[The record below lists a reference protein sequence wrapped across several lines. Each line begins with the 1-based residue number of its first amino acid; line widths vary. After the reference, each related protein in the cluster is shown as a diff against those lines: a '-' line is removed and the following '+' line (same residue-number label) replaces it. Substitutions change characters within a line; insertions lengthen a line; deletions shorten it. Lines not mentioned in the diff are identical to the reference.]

1 MRARREL
8 SDSRARALPRP
19 SLTPRTVPRGAA
31 REIGRRSYV
40 RSGRMRGPSRHGQLG
55 SAARGRPAEVGSLKF
70 RVVFVARAHLRE
82 LVTHP
87 AEFGM
92 GEERHRLFGR
102 YHSSAGSHY
111 RSPRS
116 PALTRQKEMAF
127 HILSRFLAS
136 HDAVT
141 LGDMCV
147 GIPALTCV

>member
-8 SDSRARALPRP
+8 SDSRARALPRL

-92 GEERHRLFGR
+92 GEERDRLFGR
-102 YHSSAGSHY
+102 YHSSGRFSLPAIRLHEVA
-111 RSPRS
+111 
-116 PALTRQKEMAF
+116 ALTRQKEMAF
-127 HILSRFLAS
+127 HILPRFFFLRS
-136 HDAVT
+136 LVQ
-141 LGDMCV
+141 L
-147 GIPALTCV
+147 